1 VLIEFESDGEIGSS
15 YPKPNIVRKVLE
27 TFLEQHSVG
36 HNCYRM
42 LENLEYDETKKS
54 ALYKYANDL
63 SHPTQSGINP
73 ALVGETQTN
82 IKHLLDMIE
91 HIAPVHYKALRDT
104 IAG

>member
-1 VLIEFESDGEIGSS
+1 
-15 YPKPNIVRKVLE
+15 
-27 TFLEQHSVG
+27 
-36 HNCYRM
+36 M